1 MWSTWICSVVGSS
14 LAAIVAAEVLAKA
27 NKEKDGE
34 YQHFLIDFVSDCVPV
49 GEAWKPMREHVQA
62 LVKNL
67 KGSRS
72 EDDEELVDEADEWL
86 TKLEQ
91 WEALKK
97 EKN

>member
-1 MWSTWICSVVGSS
+1 
-14 LAAIVAAEVLAKA
+14 
-27 NKEKDGE
+27 
-34 YQHFLIDFVSDCVPV
+34 
-49 GEAWKPMREHVQA
+49 MREHVQA